1 MNKMDNPHNERAI
14 VNNMTV
20 NIMKN
25 KFFLALM
32 LSSGVLAILM
42 PGRFGQQN
50 SVANEVSINKMCQ
63 RQQGLPQIERFTVFY
78 QEEFSTQNKTY
89 WLYAGRYQDGAVIL
103 CVSEP
108 NFNQARELSTESLQF
123 QFIEN
128 ISQDSN
134 KNSTFLITVRE
145 GNGRNLKLTDY
156 RLDLVNPNQ
165 PALTRL

>member
-1 MNKMDNPHNERAI
+1 
-14 VNNMTV
+14 
-20 NIMKN
+20 
-25 KFFLALM
+25 M
-32 LSSGVLAILM
+32 LSSGIRAIQIGL
-42 PGRFGQQN
+42 FGQPR
-50 SVANEVSINKMCQ
+50 SWANEVYINKMCQ

-78 QEEFSTQNKTY
+78 QEEFSSIQNKTY

-128 ISQDSN
+128 ISQNFN

-145 GNGRNLKLTDY
+145 SNGRNPKLTDY